1 MRHEVSFYL
10 TTVAGGESTMKIVLT
25 SEKCQGHGRCYSL
38 APDLFDADDLGN
50 AVVLVTGDL
59 DADQLERATLAAK
72 NCPEYAIEIG
82 A

>member
-1 MRHEVSFYL
+1 
-10 TTVAGGESTMKIVLT
+10 MKIHLT

-38 APDLFDADDLGN
+38 ASDLFDSDDLGN

-59 DADQLERATLAAK
+59 NADQLERATLAAN